1 MNILFFLILIFAILL
16 EGIITSIPL
25 VLDVLLVAY
34 ILKRKSSLF
43 ILALI
48 LGIVLDVFS
57 VRTLGSSS
65 IYFVSFLFIV
75 FLYERKF
82 EITTYPFIL
91 FSSFLGALFY
101 LWIFGYDYV
110 LLQSL
115 ASSLI
120 SVLLFKILSVKLK
133 VQSEKLQLKA

>member
-1 MNILFFLILIFAILL
+1 MSKIFFLFFLIFAILL
-16 EGIITSIPL
+16 EGTITSIPL
-25 VLDVLLVAY
+25 VALVLLVVY

-48 LGIVLDVFS
+48 SGIVLDVFS

-82 EITTYPFIL
+82 EITTYPFV
-91 FSSFLGALFY
+91 FVSSFLGGLMY
-101 LWIFGYDYV
+101 LWIFGYGYV
-110 LLQSL
+110 FQQ
-115 ASSLI
+115 AAVSSI
-120 SVLLFKILSVKLK
+120 IAVLLFKLLGSKGVGALN
-133 VQSEKLQLKA
+133 E